1 MFRDQHTL
9 YQEAAEDE
17 SKDNQYY
24 HVLMEFPNRF
34 GLYGDLPDRHE
45 RALRISADMAV
56 DPDHKYR
63 KKADI
68 LIPLLT
74 PKRF

>member
-1 MFRDQHTL
+1 MFRDINTL
-9 YQEAAEDE
+9 YQESTEDL
-17 SKDNQYY
+17 SNKYY
-24 HVLMEFPNRF
+24 DVLVAWPNKF
-34 GLYGDLPDRHE
+34 GIYGDLPDRHE
-45 RALRISADMAV
+45 RALKISADMAV